1 MQVAMIHARS
11 GFPTTS
17 QRLCKWDARSKV
29 KQMISTNS
37 TSFVTIIA
45 LRHWLTRKCVNLVFT
60 YWCDLMT
67 TYIHLPQSY
76 ARNKILMF
84 IDCSFYI
91 KSSRNISS
99 VKKPTCWKIFRRIP
113 ASDAWTW
120 NKNKLLFSISIEI
133 LDKWRKLELISLP
146 I

>member
-76 ARNKILMF
+76 ARNKILIF
-84 IDCSFYI
+84 IDWSFYI

-99 VKKPTCWKIFRRIP
+99 VKRTHFHDHEKKY
-113 ASDAWTW
+113 
-120 NKNKLLFSISIEI
+120 KLLLSIYIHRNFRQIKKTCLDIATNIELKI
-133 LDKWRKLELISLP
+133 LTT
-146 I
+146 